1 VLALCHWL
9 IQLDTKS
16 KGGPLERMANA
27 FQALE
32 LAPDT
37 TLARQAPEEVS
48 HILTEAICQVLP
60 PSKHSKQHSQVML
73 VMSAQ

>member
-1 VLALCHWL
+1 
-9 IQLDTKS
+9 
-16 KGGPLERMANA
+16 MANA